1 MGETEDEK
9 DAALA
14 DIEKECLS
22 VYKRKVE
29 EASRCK
35 ANLLKEIALGR
46 AEIAAI
52 GSSMGGQEIHENV
65 FKHQDFDNFVCFC
78 SARVMANIDAFS
90 FSWCLFLQSNSRLG
104 ENLKEELEN
113 VNVQLERLR
122 KKKTERMNR
131 FNEVIDHLLSF
142 SFQLGNSTDYLKQ
155 FAAEETDLSLQ
166 KLEELHRQ
174 LVELQNEKVGFTVL

>member
-35 ANLLKEIALGR
+35 ANLLKAIALGR

-52 GSSMGGQEIHENV
+52 GSSMGGQEIHESV
-65 FKHQDFDNFVCFC
+65 FKIYVFITLVL
-78 SARVMANIDAFS
+78 V
-90 FSWCLFLQSNSRLG
+90 FLIYA
-104 ENLKEELEN
+104 K
-113 VNVQLERLR
+113 
-122 KKKTERMNR
+122 
-131 FNEVIDHLLSF
+131 
-142 SFQLGNSTDYLKQ
+142 
-155 FAAEETDLSLQ
+155 
-166 KLEELHRQ
+166 
-174 LVELQNEKVGFTVL
+174 